1 MEIVLTD
8 KQLYYFLVRRFTP
21 TELDGLINYVN
32 LLTTSGWDTEDSI
45 YHAVGEFLNDKKL
58 SDIDYHGNDESYMRS
73 FLKYETP
80 LVAYV
85 KHILSNPPS

>member
-21 TELDGLINYVN
+21 TELDDLINYVN
-32 LLTTSGWDTEDSI
+32 LLTTSGWDEEESI
-45 YHAVGEFLNDKKL
+45 YQGIRDFLNDKKL
-58 SDIDYHGNDESYMRS
+58 SDIDYHGDDNSYWNS
-73 FLKYETP
+73 YLKFEAP

-85 KHILSNPPS
+85 KHKLSSIK

>member
-21 TELDGLINYVN
+21 TELDDLINYVN
-32 LLTTSGWDTEDSI
+32 LLTTSGWDEEESI
-45 YHAVGEFLNDKKL
+45 YQGIRDFLNDKKL
-58 SDIDYHGNDESYMRS
+58 SDIDYHGDDDSYWKS
-73 FLKYETP
+73 YLKYETP

-85 KHILSNPPS
+85 KHILSNPPY